1 MIKTFKAEELK
12 RRWRNLKDFHEKLDA
27 VRIEVGLHE
36 RPRLLHQRLR
46 LVRVH
51 SDLWE
56 EAARESVGGSRK
68 KSKQLKAQE
77 RRLERLRKAEGKMAR
92 TRRSMRAPNQK
103 MRIVP
108 TSTFSSLRK
117 MTHRHHKTGF
127 GPS

>member
-77 RRLERLRKAEGKMAR
+77 RLRKAEGKMAR
-92 TRRSMRAPNQK
+92 TRR
-103 MRIVP
+103 
-108 TSTFSSLRK
+108 RK
-117 MTHRHHKTGF
+117 VLLEIKKCASFQQARFHHYEK
-127 GPS
+127 

>member
-77 RRLERLRKAEGKMAR
+77 RLRKAEGKMAR
-92 TRRSMRAPNQK
+92 TRR
-103 MRIVP
+103 
-108 TSTFSSLRK
+108 RK
-117 MTHRHHKTGF
+117 CLIKKCASFQQARFHHYEK
-127 GPS
+127 